1 MKKLQGKQSGALPNE
16 KSKAIYED
24 AILEM
29 LFDETNY
36 QIKDLLALLVYMTE
50 KYHPAFNIKVRGRPT
65 LWTPFIKALLAVEID
80 HLKATGIKSRKEAA
94 KLLTEHETW
103 KSMTPLFNR
112 RNKTAGADQF
122 EAKDKEIRIKE
133 KDLYESVQ
141 KRHKKYLATNDLE
154 GWNRLVLNA
163 IDRQQKLGDKSK
175 K

>member
-1 MKKLQGKQSGALPNE
+1 MIKPPKKSLGALP
-16 KSKAIYED
+16 SYQYED
-24 AILEM
+24 A
-29 LFDETNY
+29 LFDFLYEETKY
-36 QIKDLLALLVYMTE
+36 LITDPYDLVIYLTE
-50 KYHPAFNIKVRGRPT
+50 KYHPAFNIKVRGRPPR
-65 LWTPFIKALLAVEID
+65 WTPFIKALLAVEID
-80 HLKATGIKSRKEAA
+80 RLKAAGIKSRKEAA

-103 KSMTPLFNR
+103 KSMTPLFNS

-122 EAKDKEIRIKE
+122 EREDKEIRRKE